1 MKNNIKFVDIKPFPH
16 GHRKS
21 SHHWITKQGKIK
33 GELQNSAQIKEKI
46 DNNNC
51 KFERIY

>member
-1 MKNNIKFVDIKPFPH
+1 MAIERALIT
-16 GHRKS
+16 G
-21 SHHWITKQGKIK
+21 TKQGKIK